1 MGDSEH
7 EPTSPS
13 DAGGGDAAEAVPDD
27 LYNTKRCGGC
37 DTVFSKGTR
46 TCNLCETPLMSI
58 GDVRFNLK
66 LALGMQFQQFAV
78 SSKCRFDKCELNDT
92 IHYDVVNN
100 QGMAFSSMID
110 SSMSILSLF

>member
-13 DAGGGDAAEAVPDD
+13 DAGGGDAAEDD
-27 LYNTKRCGGC
+27 PYNTKKCGGC

-46 TCNLCETPLMSI
+46 TCNLCGTPLLSI
-58 GDVRFNLK
+58 ADVRFNLK

-78 SSKCRFDKCELNDT
+78 SSKRRFDKCELNDT
-92 IHYDVVNN
+92 IHYDAVNN

-110 SSMSILSLF
+110 SSMSILRLF